1 MPDLL
6 VSLMP
11 LFLIFAVFYF
21 LLIRPQQRRVKE
33 HKEMVAAIQRGD
45 KIVTSGGMRG
55 KVVRIVNESDI
66 EVEIAQ
72 GVNSIIIKSTVSEVE
87 TTQPTK

>member
-1 MPDLL
+1 MSDLL

>member
-1 MPDLL
+1 
-6 VSLMP
+6 
-11 LFLIFAVFYF
+11 
-21 LLIRPQQRRVKE
+21 
-33 HKEMVAAIQRGD
+33 MVAAIQRGD

>member
-1 MPDLL
+1 MSELF

-33 HKEMVAAIQRGD
+33 HKEMVTAIQRGD

-55 KVVRIVNESDI
+55 KVVRVINDSDI

-72 GVNSIIIKSTVSEVE
+72 GVNATIIKSTVSEVE
-87 TTQPTK
+87 NTQPVK